1 MMKITQDWDG
11 FLQAYASANSGE
23 SSGDSKNIDKLSVE
37 KRNIESASFG
47 HPQRS
52 SHVRFNSLAG
62 ISTKYG
68 NQNKLKFKSGKIAK
82 NDYKDLR
89 TPMNNLSH
97 NSANFGNNSA
107 PYYHPN
113 LVKSHSHYQKQSDD
127 SKEYSEELGII
138 NYSYENLKAAQGL
151 ENNNLLESH
160 NTSEEKFEDMAPLSS
175 LMFPNRICN
184 SIILIIYSCYWRDQG
199 FSRWE
204 QRSRGE
210 DQVQL

>member
-1 MMKITQDWDG
+1 M
-11 FLQAYASANSGE
+11 NR
-23 SSGDSKNIDKLSVE
+23 ID
-37 KRNIESASFG
+37 
-47 HPQRS
+47 
-52 SHVRFNSLAG
+52 
-62 ISTKYG
+62 T
-68 NQNKLKFKSGKIAK
+68 
-82 NDYKDLR
+82 
-89 TPMNNLSH
+89 

-184 SIILIIYSCYWRDQG
+184 SIILIIYSCY
-199 FSRWE
+199 
-204 QRSRGE
+204 
-210 DQVQL
+210 